1 MKSKKTIPK
10 QLRGVFDTW
19 EDYREWAIEKSKQQ
33 LKQAFTKQIENE
45 NKRTL
50 NEQERFTMEGSVS
63 FTRVKLDLEKL

>member
-10 QLRGVFDTW
+10 QFRRVFENW

-45 NKRTL
+45 K
-50 NEQERFTMEGSVS
+50 
-63 FTRVKLDLEKL
+63 